1 MRWLIIVAGVMSGVC
16 AAGPAWAQTDSRGY
30 VRASSGATVD
40 KGASEFSGAF
50 GFKAERRLRI
60 GVEIGRMSD
69 VAPQSLKTQ
78 FDDPLLKS
86 LGVTVTPRAA
96 AWYGLAGATV
106 VLPIHARV
114 RPYIGGSAGLTRMS
128 ARLDVSGS
136 GQIAEMI
143 RHDRSTGTVAS
154 TTRPLTALDAGVV
167 VPLAGTVTFNV
178 GYRYVCI
185 LDENTRAAG
194 RVQIGLTLGF

>member
-1 MRWLIIVAGVMSGVC
+1 MRLLIVAGVMSGVC
-16 AAGPAWAQTDSRGY
+16 AAGPAWAQTDYRGY
-30 VRASSGATVD
+30 VSGSSGATVD
-40 KGASEFSGAF
+40 HGASEFGGAF
-50 GFKAERRLRI
+50 GFEAKRRLRI

-69 VAPQSLKTQ
+69 VAPQSLKAE
-78 FDDPLLKS
+78 FVDPLLKS
-86 LGVTVTPRAA
+86 MGVTVTPRAPA
-96 AWYGLAGATV
+96 LYGLAGATV

-114 RPYIGGSAGLTRMS
+114 RPYIGGSVGLTRMS

-143 RHDRSTGTVAS
+143 RRDRATGTVAS

-167 VPLAGTVTFNV
+167 VPLARSVMFNV
-178 GYRYVCI
+178 GYRYISI

-194 RVQIGLTLGF
+194 RVQIGLTLGL

>member
-1 MRWLIIVAGVMSGVC
+1 MRWLIVAGVISGVC
-16 AAGPAWAQTDSRGY
+16 AAGPAWAQTDYRGY

-50 GFKAERRLRI
+50 GFKARRLRI

-86 LGVTVTPRAA
+86 LGVTVIPRAA
-96 AWYGLAGATV
+96 AWYGLAGTTV
-106 VLPIHARV
+106 VLPIRARV
-114 RPYIGGSAGLTRMS
+114 QPYIGGAAGLTRMS

-143 RHDRSTGTVAS
+143 RSDRSTGTVAS

-167 VPLAGTVTFNV
+167 VPLAGSVTFNV
-178 GYRYVCI
+178 GYRYICI